1 MSKINSITLAIL
13 SVLVTSSVWAEEE
26 TFDTHFMIGGL
37 NGEKISRYQIDGDKP
52 MPGMYEMDVYL
63 NNQWRGHYEINIKA
77 DPDATCLTWAQLQ
90 QIGIRTDNIK
100 ADKNVDCVPLR
111 AAVQG
116 GSIDYD
122 IGQFMLNLR
131 VPQAYVNEYE
141 PGYMPPETWDRG
153 INAFY
158 TSYYA
163 SQYYS
168 NYKHGGDDK
177 SSYVSLNSGLNLLSW
192 QLHSNANYTKS
203 NEGSGQWK
211 SNTLY
216 LERGIPQ
223 ILGTLR
229 AGDMYTGSDIFDAV
243 RFRGV
248 RIWRDMQMLPNSK
261 QSFTPVVRGIAQ
273 SNALVSI
280 EQNGFIIYQKEV
292 PPGPFA
298 IDDLQLA
305 GGGADLDV
313 SVKEADGSVSHYL
326 VPYSS
331 VPNMLQAGV
340 SKYDFAAGR
349 SHIEGAIN
357 QSDFIQGSYQYGL
370 NNLLTIYGGTML
382 SDNYSAFVLGTGWNT
397 LIGAVSVDATRSHS
411 EQDNG
416 DVFDGQSFQVEWNK
430 YVAQTGTQF
439 ALAAWRYSSRDYR
452 TFNDHVWAN
461 NKNNYQR
468 DENDVYDIADY
479 YQNDFG
485 RKNSFS
491 LNINQALPAN
501 WGFLAVSGL
510 WRDYWGRSGTGKD
523 YQLSYSNS
531 WQRISY
537 TLSVSQTYDEDH
549 HEDKRF
555 NLYISIPFSWGDGIS
570 TPRRDLFV
578 SNSTTFDDDGY
589 QSNNTSLSGV
599 AGNRDQ
605 FSYGANLSHQ
615 RQGSETTAGGSLVWR
630 APIATVGGSYSQ
642 SNKYQQ
648 ASGNIQG
655 GIVAWSDG
663 VALAPRL
670 SDTFAIVNAPGL
682 QGAAVQGHRYL
693 TTDSKGY
700 AIYDSLTPYR
710 ENMLMLDL
718 SNSDSDVALL
728 GNRKGAVPYRG
739 AVVLAEFETD
749 RRKPWYFLA
758 RRPDGSPLSF
768 GYEVEDNAGNN
779 VGLVGQGSRLFIRT
793 NDIPASV
800 RVAVNKQQRQ
810 FCTITF
816 EKVINENKVYICR

>member
-13 SVLVTSSVWAEEE
+13 SVLTNPAAWAEEE
-26 TFDTHFMIGGL
+26 SFDTHFMIGGL
-37 NGEKISRYQIDGDKP
+37 NGEKISHYQIDGDKP
-52 MPGMYEMDVYL
+52 MPGMYEMDLYL
-63 NNQWRGHYEINIKA
+63 NKQWRGHYDINIKA
-77 DPDATCLTWAQLQ
+77 DPEMTCLSWVQLQ
-90 QIGIRTDNIK
+90 QIGIRTEGIK
-100 ADKNVDCVPLR
+100 ADKNEDCVPLR

-116 GSIDYD
+116 GSIGYD
-122 IGQFMLNLR
+122 IGQFVLNLN

-141 PGYMPPETWDRG
+141 SGYMPPETWERG

-177 SSYVSLNSGLNLLSW
+177 SSYVSLNSGLNVLDW
-192 QLHSNANYTKS
+192 QLHSNANYTKG
-203 NEGSGQWK
+203 NEGRGEWK

-216 LERGIPQ
+216 VERGIPS
-223 ILGTLR
+223 ILSTLR
-229 AGDMYTGSDIFDAV
+229 AGDMYTSSDIFDAV

-261 QSFTPVVRGIAQ
+261 QRFTPVVRGIAQ

-280 EQNGFIIYQKEV
+280 EQNGFVIYQKEV
-292 PPGPFA
+292 SPGPFA

-313 SVKEADGSVSHYL
+313 SVKEADGSIRHYL

-340 SKYDFAAGR
+340 AKYDFAAGR
-349 SHIEGAIN
+349 SNIEGASN

-370 NNLLTIYGGTML
+370 NNLLTAYGGSML
-382 SDNYSAFVLGTGWNT
+382 SENYYSFVLGTGWNT
-397 LIGAVSVDATRSHS
+397 PIGAISVDGTRSHS

-416 DVFDGQSFQVEWNK
+416 VFDGQSYQVAWNK

-439 ALAAWRYSSRDYR
+439 ALAAYRYSSRDYR

-461 NKNNYQR
+461 NKNSYDR
-468 DENDVYDIADY
+468 DENDAYDIADY
-479 YQNDFG
+479 YQYDFG

-491 LNINQALPAN
+491 LNINQALPDS

-523 YQLSYSNS
+523 YQLSYSNT

-537 TLSVSQTYDEDH
+537 TLSASQTYDE
-549 HEDKRF
+549 ENRQDKRF
-555 NLYISIPFSWGDGIS
+555 NLYISIPFSWGDGIA
-570 TPRRDLFV
+570 TRRRDLFV

-605 FSYGANLSHQ
+605 FSYGANFSHQ
-615 RQGSETTAGGSLVWR
+615 QQGSETAASGSLVWR
-630 APIATVGGSYSQ
+630 MPVATLGGSYSQ
-642 SNKYQQ
+642 SNQYQQ
-648 ASGNIQG
+648 VSGNIQG

-663 VALAPRL
+663 VALTPRL
-670 SDTFAIVNAPGL
+670 SDTFAIIKAPGL
-682 QGAAVQGHRYL
+682 QGAAVQGQRYL

-700 AIYDSLTPYR
+700 AVYDSLTPYR

-718 SNSDSDVALL
+718 SDSNSDVTLL
-728 GNRKGAVPYRG
+728 GNHKGTVPYRG
-739 AVVLAEFETD
+739 AVVMAEFETD
-749 RRKPWYFLA
+749 RRKSWNFRA
-758 RRPDGSPLSF
+758 QRTDGSPLSF
-768 GYEVEDNAGNN
+768 GYEVEDNTGNN

-793 NDIPASV
+793 DDIPASV
-800 RVAVNKQQRQ
+800 RVAVNKQQGQ
-810 FCTITF
+810 FCTIIF
-816 EKVINENKVYICR
+816 EKMIDESKVYICQ

>member
-13 SVLVTSSVWAEEE
+13 SVLTNPAAWAEEE
-26 TFDTHFMIGGL
+26 SFDTHFMIGGL
-37 NGEKISRYQIDGDKP
+37 NGEKISHYQIDGDKP

-63 NNQWRGHYEINIKA
+63 NKQWRGHYDINIKA
-77 DPDATCLTWAQLQ
+77 DPEMTCLSWVQLQ
-90 QIGIRTDNIK
+90 QIGIRTEGIK
-100 ADKNVDCVPLR
+100 ADKNEDCVPLR

-116 GSIDYD
+116 GSIGYD
-122 IGQFMLNLR
+122 IGQFVLNLN

-141 PGYMPPETWDRG
+141 SGYMPPETWERG

-177 SSYVSLNSGLNLLSW
+177 SSYVSLNSGLNVLDW
-192 QLHSNANYTKS
+192 QLHSNANYTKG
-203 NEGSGQWK
+203 NEGRGEWK

-216 LERGIPQ
+216 VERGIPS
-223 ILGTLR
+223 ILSTLR
-229 AGDMYTGSDIFDAV
+229 AGDMYTSSDIFDAV

-261 QSFTPVVRGIAQ
+261 QRFTPMVRGIAQ

-280 EQNGFIIYQKEV
+280 EQNGFVIYQKEV
-292 PPGPFA
+292 SPGPFA

-313 SVKEADGSVSHYL
+313 SVKEADGSIRHFL

-340 SKYDFAAGR
+340 AKYDFAAGR
-349 SHIEGAIN
+349 SNIEGASN

-370 NNLLTIYGGTML
+370 NNLLTAYGGSML
-382 SDNYSAFVLGTGWNT
+382 SENYYSFVLGTGWNT
-397 LIGAVSVDATRSHS
+397 PIGAISVDGTRSHS

-416 DVFDGQSFQVEWNK
+416 VFDGQSYQVAWNK

-439 ALAAWRYSSRDYR
+439 ALAAYRYSSRDYR

-461 NKNNYQR
+461 NKNSYDR
-468 DENDVYDIADY
+468 DENDAYDIADY
-479 YQNDFG
+479 YQYDFG

-491 LNINQALPAN
+491 LNINQALPDS

-523 YQLSYSNS
+523 YQLSYSNT

-537 TLSVSQTYDEDH
+537 TLSASQTYDE
-549 HEDKRF
+549 ENRQDKRF
-555 NLYISIPFSWGDGIS
+555 NLYISIPFSWGDGIA
-570 TPRRDLFV
+570 TRRRDLFV

-605 FSYGANLSHQ
+605 FSYGANFSHQ
-615 RQGSETTAGGSLVWR
+615 QQGSETAASGSLVWR
-630 APIATVGGSYSQ
+630 MPVATLGGSYSQ
-642 SNKYQQ
+642 SNQYQQ
-648 ASGNIQG
+648 VSGNIQG

-663 VALAPRL
+663 VALTPRL
-670 SDTFAIVNAPGL
+670 SDTFAIIKAPGL
-682 QGAAVQGHRYL
+682 QGAAVQGQRYL

-700 AIYDSLTPYR
+700 AVYDSLTPYR

-718 SNSDSDVALL
+718 SDSNSDVTLL
-728 GNRKGAVPYRG
+728 GNHKGTVPYRG
-739 AVVLAEFETD
+739 AVVMAEFETD
-749 RRKPWYFLA
+749 RRKSWNFRA
-758 RRPDGSPLSF
+758 QRTDGSPLSF
-768 GYEVEDNAGNN
+768 GYEVEDNTGNN

-793 NDIPASV
+793 DDIPASV
-800 RVAVNKQQRQ
+800 RVAVNKQQGQ
-810 FCTITF
+810 FCTIIF
-816 EKVINENKVYICR
+816 EKMIDESKVYICQ

>member
-13 SVLVTSSVWAEEE
+13 SVLTNPAAWAEEE
-26 TFDTHFMIGGL
+26 SFDTHFMIGGL
-37 NGEKISRYQIDGDKP
+37 NGEKISHYQIDGDKP

-63 NNQWRGHYEINIKA
+63 NKQWRGHYDINIKA
-77 DPDATCLTWAQLQ
+77 DPEMTCLSWVQLQ
-90 QIGIRTDNIK
+90 QIGIRTEGIK
-100 ADKNVDCVPLR
+100 ADKNEDCVPLR

-116 GSIDYD
+116 GSIGYD
-122 IGQFMLNLR
+122 IGQFVLNLN

-141 PGYMPPETWDRG
+141 SGYMPPETWERG

-177 SSYVSLNSGLNLLSW
+177 SSYVSLNSGLNVLDW
-192 QLHSNANYTKS
+192 QLHSNANYTKG
-203 NEGSGQWK
+203 NEGRGEWK

-216 LERGIPQ
+216 VERGIPS
-223 ILGTLR
+223 ILSTLR
-229 AGDMYTGSDIFDAV
+229 AGDMYTSSDIFDAV

-261 QSFTPVVRGIAQ
+261 QRFTPVVRGIAQ

-280 EQNGFIIYQKEV
+280 EQNGFVIYQKEV
-292 PPGPFA
+292 SPGPFA

-313 SVKEADGSVSHYL
+313 SVKEADGSIRHFL

-340 SKYDFAAGR
+340 AKYDFAAGR
-349 SHIEGAIN
+349 SNIEGASN

-370 NNLLTIYGGTML
+370 NNLLTAYGGSML
-382 SDNYSAFVLGTGWNT
+382 SENYYSFVLGTGWNT
-397 LIGAVSVDATRSHS
+397 PIGAISVDGTRSHS

-416 DVFDGQSFQVEWNK
+416 VFDGQSYQVAWNK

-439 ALAAWRYSSRDYR
+439 ALAAYRYSSRDYR

-461 NKNNYQR
+461 NKNSYDR
-468 DENDVYDIADY
+468 DENDAYDIADY
-479 YQNDFG
+479 YQYDFG

-491 LNINQALPAN
+491 LNINQALPDS

-523 YQLSYSNS
+523 YQLSYSNT

-537 TLSVSQTYDEDH
+537 TLSASQTYDE
-549 HEDKRF
+549 ENRQDKRF
-555 NLYISIPFSWGDGIS
+555 NLYISIPFSWGDGIA
-570 TPRRDLFV
+570 TRRRDLFV

-605 FSYGANLSHQ
+605 FSYGANFSHQ
-615 RQGSETTAGGSLVWR
+615 QQGSETAASGSLVWR
-630 APIATVGGSYSQ
+630 MPVATLGGSYSQ
-642 SNKYQQ
+642 SNQYQQ
-648 ASGNIQG
+648 VSGNIQG

-663 VALAPRL
+663 VALTPRL
-670 SDTFAIVNAPGL
+670 SDTFAIIKAPGL
-682 QGAAVQGHRYL
+682 QGAAVQGQRYL

-700 AIYDSLTPYR
+700 AVYDSLTPYR

-718 SNSDSDVALL
+718 SDSNSDVTLL
-728 GNRKGAVPYRG
+728 GNHKGTVPYRG
-739 AVVLAEFETD
+739 AVVMAEFETD
-749 RRKPWYFLA
+749 RRKSWNFRA
-758 RRPDGSPLSF
+758 QRTDGSPLSF
-768 GYEVEDNAGNN
+768 GYEVEDNTGNN

-793 NDIPASV
+793 DDIPASV
-800 RVAVNKQQRQ
+800 RVAVNKQQGQ
-810 FCTITF
+810 FCTIIF
-816 EKVINENKVYICR
+816 EKMIDESKVYICQ

>member
-13 SVLVTSSVWAEEE
+13 SVLTNPAVWAEEE
-26 TFDTHFMIGGL
+26 SFDTHFMIGGL
-37 NGEKISRYQIDGDKP
+37 NGEKISHYQIDGDKP

-63 NNQWRGHYEINIKA
+63 NKQWRGHYDINIKA
-77 DPDATCLTWAQLQ
+77 DPEMTCLSWVQLQ
-90 QIGIRTDNIK
+90 QIGIRTEGIK
-100 ADKNVDCVPLR
+100 ADKNEDCVPLR

-116 GSIDYD
+116 GSIGYD
-122 IGQFMLNLR
+122 IGQFVLNLN

-141 PGYMPPETWDRG
+141 SGYMPPETWERG

-177 SSYVSLNSGLNLLSW
+177 SSYVSLNSGLNVLDW
-192 QLHSNANYTKS
+192 QLHSNANYTKG
-203 NEGSGQWK
+203 NEGRGEWK

-216 LERGIPQ
+216 VERGIPS
-223 ILGTLR
+223 ILSTLR
-229 AGDMYTGSDIFDAV
+229 AGDMYTSSDIFDAV

-261 QSFTPVVRGIAQ
+261 QRFTPVVRGIAQ

-280 EQNGFIIYQKEV
+280 EQNGFVIYQKEV
-292 PPGPFA
+292 SPGPFA

-313 SVKEADGSVSHYL
+313 SVKEADGSIRHYL

-331 VPNMLQAGV
+331 VPNMVQAGV
-340 SKYDFAAGR
+340 TKYDFAAGR
-349 SHIEGAIN
+349 SNIEGASN

-370 NNLLTIYGGTML
+370 NNLLTAYGGSML
-382 SDNYSAFVLGTGWNT
+382 SENYYSFVLGTGWNT
-397 LIGAVSVDATRSHS
+397 PIGAISVDGTRSHS

-416 DVFDGQSFQVEWNK
+416 VFDGQSYQVAWNK

-439 ALAAWRYSSRDYR
+439 ALAAYRYSSRDYR

-461 NKNNYQR
+461 NKNSYDR
-468 DENDVYDIADY
+468 DENDAYDIADY
-479 YQNDFG
+479 YQYDFG

-491 LNINQALPAN
+491 LNINQALPDS

-523 YQLSYSNS
+523 YQLSYSNT

-537 TLSVSQTYDEDH
+537 TLSASQTYDE
-549 HEDKRF
+549 ENRQDKRF
-555 NLYISIPFSWGDGIS
+555 NLYISIPFSWGDGIA
-570 TPRRDLFV
+570 TRRRDLFV

-605 FSYGANLSHQ
+605 FSYGANFSHQ
-615 RQGSETTAGGSLVWR
+615 QQGSETAASGSLVWR
-630 APIATVGGSYSQ
+630 MPVATLGGSYSQ
-642 SNKYQQ
+642 SNQYQQ
-648 ASGNIQG
+648 VSGNIQG

-663 VALAPRL
+663 VALTPRL
-670 SDTFAIVNAPGL
+670 SDTFAIIKAPGL
-682 QGAAVQGHRYL
+682 QGAAVQGQRYL

-700 AIYDSLTPYR
+700 AVYDSLTPYR

-718 SNSDSDVALL
+718 SDSNSDVTLL
-728 GNRKGAVPYRG
+728 GNHKGTVPYRG
-739 AVVLAEFETD
+739 AVVMAEFETD
-749 RRKPWYFLA
+749 RRKPWNFRA
-758 RRPDGSPLSF
+758 QQTDGSPLSF
-768 GYEVEDNAGNN
+768 GYEVEDNTGNN

-793 NDIPASV
+793 DDIPASV
-800 RVAVNKQQRQ
+800 RVAVNKQQGQ
-810 FCTITF
+810 FCTIIF
-816 EKVINENKVYICR
+816 EKMGNAANLLI